1 MKKFHSD
8 NYTDEK
14 IKKDHEEISKCII
27 SAYNILCKPAKSNK
41 ESPVS
46 AEDTAFSV

>member
-27 SAYNILCKPAKSNK
+27 SAYNHLCKPTQSNK
-41 ESPVS
+41 ESPEN
-46 AEDTAFSV
+46 AEDTVFSV